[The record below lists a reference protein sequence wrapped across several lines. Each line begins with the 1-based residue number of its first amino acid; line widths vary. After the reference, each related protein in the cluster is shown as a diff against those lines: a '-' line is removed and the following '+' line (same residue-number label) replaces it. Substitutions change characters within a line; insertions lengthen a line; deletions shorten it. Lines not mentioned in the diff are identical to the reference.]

1 MQFYVVLGLLALSG
15 QAFSQ
20 ECKTELLEKTDF
32 QGDDIIK
39 VMSPDAE
46 HCQLACTQHPTCR
59 FFTFNTGNLNCFLK
73 DSSSG
78 QPSKRVIQ
86 SMATSG
92 FALKG
97 CDPSLQCKTELLEKT
112 DFQGDDIIK
121 VMSPD
126 AEHCQLACTQ
136 HPTCRFFTFNTGN
149 LNCFLKD
156 SSSGQP
162 SKRVIQSMATSGFA
176 LKGCDPSL
184 QCKTELLEKTD
195 FQGDD
200 IIKVM
205 SPDAEHCQLACTQ
218 HPTCRFFTFNTGN
231 FKCFLKDSLSGQ
243 PSKSVILSKAISGF
257 ALKGCDPSIQ
267 TCQRLLHKVYP
278 NVDFLGDDFLSLF
291 TDSHEECQRACTNQP
306 GCQAF
311 TFLTENFTPEQYR
324 YKCHLKFLWTVP
336 RPLKVRNLPGASS
349 GFSKNLDPLL
359 LGSKE
364 ACKSTIFN
372 DINVRGEDLEN
383 VPAVSAEHC
392 QHLCTSH
399 PLCSY
404 FSFHKIRQTCF
415 LKNNRDM
422 MRFVAEK
429 NMFTGMPTRHCAPSS
444 DWVFADYDGVDFLGS
459 DKKFVLLDDKESCRQ
474 ACNEDPA
481 CQFYT
486 YLSSSFND
494 PVHRR
499 RCYLKRIITLPLS
512 PKVGSLPNVVSGF
525 SLNCGLL

>member
-1 MQFYVVLGLLALSG
+1 MQFYVVGLLALCG
-15 QAFSQ
+15 HALSQ
-20 ECKTELLEKTDF
+20 ECQPELLEKTDF
-32 QGDDIIK
+32 QGDDIQVK
-39 VMSPDAE
+39 SPDAE

-59 FFTFNTGNLNCFLK
+59 FFTFNTGNSNCFLK

-78 QPSKRVIQ
+78 QPSKRVIE
-86 SMATSG
+86 S
-92 FALKG
+92 
-97 CDPSLQCKTELLEKT
+97 
-112 DFQGDDIIK
+112 I
-121 VMSPD
+121 
-126 AEHCQLACTQ
+126 
-136 HPTCRFFTFNTGN
+136 
-149 LNCFLKD
+149 
-156 SSSGQP
+156 
-162 SKRVIQSMATSGFA
+162 
-176 LKGCDPSL
+176 
-184 QCKTELLEKTD
+184 
-195 FQGDD
+195 
-200 IIKVM
+200 
-205 SPDAEHCQLACTQ
+205 
-218 HPTCRFFTFNTGN
+218 
-231 FKCFLKDSLSGQ
+231 
-243 PSKSVILSKAISGF
+243 AISGF

-278 NVDFLGDDFLSLF
+278 NVDFLGGDFLSLF

-336 RPLKVRNLPGASS
+336 RPPKVRNLPEASS

-359 LGSKE
+359 LASKE

-372 DINVRGEDLEN
+372 DTDVKGEDLEQ

-404 FSFHKIRQTCF
+404 FSFHKILHTCY

-422 MRFVAEK
+422 MKLVAEK

-444 DWVFADYDGVDFLGS
+444 DWVFADYDGVDFWGN

-474 ACNEDPA
+474 VCNEDPA

-494 PVHRR
+494 PVYRR
-499 RCYLKRIITLPLS
+499 RCYLKRIITLPLP

-525 SLNCGLL
+525 SLNCGL